1 MIRPM
6 YCIRDRKGEFWSP
19 SIDQNDDSAIR
30 NFGHMINTGDT
41 IMNYC
46 PGDFEL
52 CRIGKFNSQTG
63 EVIPENPV
71 IVLVSGDSIDWRR
84 D

>member
-1 MIRPM
+1 MKRPL

-19 SIDQNDDSAIR
+19 SLDQNDDSAIR

-41 IMNYC
+41 IMNYS

-52 CRIGKFNSQTG
+52 CKIAMFDTETG
-63 EVIPENPV
+63 VITPEPV
-71 IVLVSGDSIDWRR
+71 IKVLVSGDSIEWRK
-84 D
+84 